1 MMNSLP
7 DFSIYWDLPVL
18 IVVVSL
24 VYSATRYDDWGAIL
38 REAFRW
44 GVRMTTFLGGIGVA
58 LYFIAWWMDSGLGW
72 WVLAIAGSGAL
83 VVILIVYSLFPQPET
98 SPR

>member
-1 MMNSLP
+1 MISLP
-7 DFSIYWDLPVL
+7 GWSIYWDLPVL
-18 IVVVSL
+18 IIVVSL

-58 LYFIAWWMDSGLGW
+58 LYFIAWWMDSGMGW
-72 WVLAIAGSGAL
+72 WVLAITGTGAL
-83 VVILIVYSLFPQPET
+83 IVVMIVYALVSQPET